1 MVTTRSAT
9 RVVRNDSPRVLVARA
24 STSDEDSEDPD
35 IAPRHVK
42 KRSRKS
48 VGHRAKTKLKRRG
61 RLDLMPTMN
70 LDILFHVR
78 LKPTNS
84 LREAHE
90 LIQIL
95 SFLLPMDLLN
105 LSRTSKDFRNLLLQR
120 SSASAWK
127 TARLQVD
134 DLPDCPQDMSEPQY
148 ANLVFYPHCHVR
160 RALSK
165 VPPPFLTNVYCRIAT
180 ELSDLFYGHFGH
192 DTAPDASMKTLL
204 INGAHEAASHG
215 RQISTHMTYRMPMY
229 TERQLFLKK
238 AFDELLAEHS
248 KTPADEMAAFLPKK
262 RNHAAEVMK
271 HAEQCQQ
278 WSQSVA
284 SSRKHELDAIRRG
297 RQDDIVTRLTEAGY
311 EPELDYVS
319 RFWLQD
325 HLGTSFKEPKPL
337 NTKSWDRMRPG
348 LITALDNVR
357 IRRIEAKVYGP
368 RRQILMDEYKKYLQ
382 RSPPRDAAFDMMP
395 HAVDVA
401 EFDPFRVLI
410 MSPESATITAT
421 SFISA
426 FQQFPDF
433 ISSWRAK
440 IDHEFLDLIRCPE
453 SKGDSGKQED
463 ADCLRLATAVFVVES
478 GSDRRLLMYPEVLS
492 WPGFFAPA
500 SATLDD
506 EVYLLQVKQFG
517 CRMWSAVRHLPRI
530 SIFEGTAAVVQ
541 AASLDPKTTRRED
554 MDGLDARFACGKCST
569 PGRKVVMTWDMAVMH
584 SYRLHRDLQ
593 PEEIQWTMIEDDELE
608 NVKDYEK
615 EAKYPVKADAIVYC
629 ALCQHHVRDAM
640 SLTFI
645 QNHLAEIHGIPSDKA
660 EQGAHYIPDRNSI
673 SVISMV
679 VDNDGNVSNHTDHRL
694 VPSYSSG
701 IEILYWKSHL
711 V

>member
-9 RVVRNDSPRVLVARA
+9 RVVNNDSQKVMVPNPGRLIPQA

-35 IAPRHVK
+35 IVPRYVK
-42 KRSRKS
+42 KRSRKGM
-48 VGHRAKTKLKRRG
+48 GHRAKKKLKRRG

-70 LDILFHVR
+70 LDVLFH
-78 LKPTNS
+78 
-84 LREAHE
+84 
-90 LIQIL
+90 IL

-148 ANLVFYPHCHVR
+148 ANLAFYPHCHDCDRVVR
-160 RALSK
+160 SVLWPLRARYCPRCIGEHTIDQWSSRSRIPWTVNLSS
-165 VPPPFLTNVYCRIAT
+165 Y
-180 ELSDLFYGHFGH
+180 DLPHTMIYG
-192 DTAPDASMKTLL
+192 T
-204 INGAHEAASHG
+204 G
-215 RQISTHMTYRMPMY
+215 RPK
-229 TERQLFLKK
+229 QLFLKK

-248 KTPADEMAAFLPKK
+248 KTPADEMAALLSRK
-262 RNHAAEVMK
+262 RKHATEVME

-284 SSRKHELDAIRRG
+284 SSRKHELDTIRRG

-311 EPELDYVS
+311 KPELDYVD

-325 HLGTSFKEPKPL
+325 QLGTSFREPKPL
-337 NTKSWDRMRPG
+337 NQKSWDRMRPD
-348 LITALDNVR
+348 LIAALDDVR
-357 IRRIEAKVYGP
+357 IRRIEDKVYGP

-382 RSPPRDAAFDMMP
+382 HPPPPDAAFDIMP

-410 MSPESATITAT
+410 VSPESATITAT
-421 SFISA
+421 SFVSA
-426 FQQFPDF
+426 FQQLPNFV
-433 ISSWRAK
+433 SSWRAK
-440 IDHEFLDLIRCPE
+440 IDHEFLELIR
-453 SKGDSGKQED
+453 SSDSQSDIGKQKD
-463 ADCLRLATAVFVVES
+463 ADCLQLATAVFVVES
-478 GSDRRLLMYPEVLS
+478 GSDRRLLAYPEVLS
-492 WPGFFAPA
+492 WPGFFVPA
-500 SATLDD
+500 SVPLLD
-506 EVYLLQVKQFG
+506 EVYILQVRLFG

-530 SIFEGTAAVVQ
+530 SVFEGTAAIVQ

-554 MDGLDARFACGKCST
+554 MDKLDARFACGKCST
-569 PGRKVVMTWDMAVMH
+569 PGRKVVMAWDMAVVH

-593 PEEIQWTMIEDDELE
+593 PEEIQWTMIEGGELV

-615 EAKYPVKADAIVYC
+615 EAKPPVKADAIVHC
-629 ALCQHHVRDAM
+629 TLCQHHMRDAL

-645 QNHLAEIHGIPSDKA
+645 QNHIAEIHGIPSNKV
-660 EQGAHYIPDRNSI
+660 EQGTHYIPDRNST

-679 VDNDGNVSNHTDHRL
+679 VDSDGNVSNHADHRL

-701 IEILYWKSHL
+701 VELLYWKSHL

>member
-1 MVTTRSAT
+1 MVSNPERL
-9 RVVRNDSPRVLVARA
+9 VLQA

-35 IAPRHVK
+35 ITPRHVK

-70 LDILFHVR
+70 LDILFH
-78 LKPTNS
+78 
-84 LREAHE
+84 
-90 LIQIL
+90 IL
-95 SFLLPMDLLN
+95 SFLLPVDLLN

-180 ELSDLFYGHFGH
+180 ELSDLFYGHFEH
-192 DTAPDASMKTLL
+192 DTAPDASVKSWSSWLRLVNPYIYAAHSTLD
-204 INGAHEAASHG
+204 H
-215 RQISTHMTYRMPMY
+215 
-229 TERQLFLKK
+229 
-238 AFDELLAEHS
+238 
-248 KTPADEMAAFLPKK
+248 
-262 RNHAAEVMK
+262 HAITSSFQ

-297 RQDDIVTRLTEAGY
+297 RQDDIVIRLTEAGY

-337 NTKSWDRMRPG
+337 NQKSWDRMRPG
-348 LITALDNVR
+348 LITALDDVR

-382 RSPPRDAAFDMMP
+382 RPPPPDAAFDMMP

-401 EFDPFRVLI
+401 EFDPFKVLI
-410 MSPESATITAT
+410 MSPESATIAAT

-426 FQQFPDF
+426 FQQLPKF

-440 IDHEFLDLIRCPE
+440 IDCEFLDLIRSPQSE
-453 SKGDSGKQED
+453 DDSGRQED
-463 ADCLRLATAVFVVES
+463 ADCLQLATAVFIVQS

-500 SATLDD
+500 STTLDD

-517 CRMWSAVRHLPRI
+517 CRMWSAVRHHPRI

-554 MDGLDARFACGKCST
+554 MDRLDARFACGKCST
-569 PGRKVVMTWDMAVMH
+569 PGKKVVMTWDMAVNEIYADFCDH
-584 SYRLHRDLQ
+584 PCSSVCRD
-593 PEEIQWTMIEDDELE
+593 
-608 NVKDYEK
+608 
-615 EAKYPVKADAIVYC
+615 
-629 ALCQHHVRDAM
+629 R
-640 SLTFI
+640 
-645 QNHLAEIHGIPSDKA
+645 
-660 EQGAHYIPDRNSI
+660 
-673 SVISMV
+673 
-679 VDNDGNVSNHTDHRL
+679 
-694 VPSYSSG
+694 
-701 IEILYWKSHL
+701 
-711 V
+711 

>member
-70 LDILFHVR
+70 LDILFH
-78 LKPTNS
+78 
-84 LREAHE
+84 
-90 LIQIL
+90 IL

-148 ANLVFYPHCHVR
+148 ANLVFYPHCHDCDRVVR
-160 RALSK
+160 SVLWPLRARYCPRCIDENTLDQWS
-165 VPPPFLTNVYCRIAT
+165 PRSRIPWTANLNSYDLPHANVYGT
-180 ELSDLFYGHFGH
+180 
-192 DTAPDASMKTLL
+192 
-204 INGAHEAASHG
+204 G
-215 RQISTHMTYRMPMY
+215 RPK
-229 TERQLFLKK
+229 QLFLKK

-541 AASLDPKTTRRED
+541 AASLDPKTARRED

-645 QNHLAEIHGIPSDKA
+645 QNHLAEMWVLFPLQVHSC
-660 EQGAHYIPDRNSI
+660 
-673 SVISMV
+673 
-679 VDNDGNVSNHTDHRL
+679 
-694 VPSYSSG
+694 
-701 IEILYWKSHL
+701 
-711 V
+711 

>member
-1 MVTTRSAT
+1 MVSNPGR
-9 RVVRNDSPRVLVARA
+9 LVPQA

-35 IAPRHVK
+35 IAPRHVR

-48 VGHRAKTKLKRRG
+48 VGHRAKTRLKRRG

-78 LKPTNS
+78 LKPTKF
-84 LREAHE
+84 LRRTHE

-148 ANLVFYPHCHVR
+148 ANLAFYPHCHVR
-160 RALSK
+160 RALPK
-165 VPPPFLTNVYCRIAT
+165 VSPPSLTNMYSRIAT

-192 DTAPDASMKTLL
+192 DTAPDASFTLDQWSSL
-204 INGAHEAASHG
+204 SRIPWTVNLNLYDLPHAIIYGTG
-215 RQISTHMTYRMPMY
+215 RPK
-229 TERQLFLKK
+229 QLFLKK

-248 KTPADEMAAFLPKK
+248 KTSADEMAALLPTK
-262 RNHAAEVMK
+262 RKHAAEVMK

-284 SSRKHELDAIRRG
+284 SSRKHELDAIRRS
-297 RQDDIVTRLTEAGY
+297 RQDDIVARLTEAGY
-311 EPELDYVS
+311 EPELNYVD

-325 HLGTSFKEPKPL
+325 QLGTSFREPKPL
-337 NTKSWDRMRPG
+337 NQKSWDRMRPD
-348 LITALDNVR
+348 LITALDDVR
-357 IRRIEAKVYGP
+357 VRRIEDLVYGP

-382 RSPPRDAAFDMMP
+382 QPPPPDAAFDVMP

-401 EFDPFRVLI
+401 EFGPFKDLI
-410 MSPESATITAT
+410 VSSESATITAT
-421 SFISA
+421 SFLSA
-426 FQQFPDF
+426 FQQLPDF
-433 ISSWRAK
+433 VSSWRAK
-440 IDHEFLDLIRCPE
+440 IDHEFLNLIRFPE
-453 SKGDSGKQED
+453 NYGDSGKQKD
-463 ADCLRLATAVFVVES
+463 SDFLQLATAAFVVES
-478 GSDRRLLMYPEVLS
+478 GNGSDRRLLTYPDVLS

-500 SATLDD
+500 SVPLLD
-506 EVYLLQVKQFG
+506 ELYLLRMKQFG
-517 CRMWSAVRHLPRI
+517 CRMWSAVGFSPRI
-530 SIFEGTAAVVQ
+530 SVFEGTATVVQ

-593 PEEIQWTMIEDDELE
+593 PEGLEWTLIEGEELK

-615 EAKYPVKADAIVYC
+615 EAKSPVKADAIVYC
-629 ALCQHHVRDAM
+629 AMCQHHVRDAL
-640 SLTFI
+640 SLSSI
-645 QNHLAEIHGIPSDKA
+645 QNHLSEIHEIPLNKA
-660 EQGAHYIPDRNSI
+660 EQGTHYIPDRNSI

-679 VDNDGNVSNHTDHRL
+679 LDSDGKFRRTPV
-694 VPSYSSG
+694 G
-701 IEILYWKSHL
+701 
-711 V
+711 